1 MVSQS
6 NHEPKSYLQPILRQA
21 QDELGLEYMPNIAN
35 FTDISLA
42 DLERLAA
49 GISVILRPG
58 DAILLEGDLGA
69 GKSTFCRA
77 VIRALGVTEDI
88 PSPTFTLVQIYETK
102 IGPVW
107 HCDLYRIKDA
117 FEISELGIDEA
128 FENAIT
134 LIEWPDRL
142 GPYAPRFGLTLSL
155 SFTDKAETRNLCFQG
170 GEDWKTRI
178 KNLL

>member
-1 MVSQS
+1 
-6 NHEPKSYLQPILRQA
+6 
-21 QDELGLEYMPNIAN
+21 MPNIAN

-49 GISVILRPG
+49 SISAILRPG

-77 VIRALGVTEDI
+77 LIRALGVTEDI
-88 PSPTFTLVQIYETK
+88 PSPSFTLVQTYETK

-117 FEISELGIDEA
+117 GEISELGLDEA
-128 FENAIT
+128 FENSIT
-134 LIEWPDRL
+134 LIEWPDRMGL
-142 GPYAPRFGLTLSL
+142 DIPPSGLTLSL
-155 SFTDKAETRNLCFQG
+155 SFTDNAETRNLSLKG
-170 GEDWKTRI
+170 GNDWKIRI
-178 KNLL
+178 GNSL